1 VEPETARVA
10 GLAQNRKH
18 PAPTALTGLNER
30 KHNGNPVAEHRA
42 AAGLFHAFRLY
53 NGRFREITRET
64 ARHFMSRDWVRV
76 RANAVRRIE
85 LYNDSVA
92 LAKQDMQAILGKEVA
107 SRSCWARVKNR
118 YAELVSDRPD
128 SEFYKT
134 FFSSVT
140 RRNFDTVG
148 VDPNVEFLAVDI
160 EPASCDAY
168 PLQTRAYRNRGSLFH
183 LFDEILSDLPF
194 SHRFRD
200 AESTI
205 AFITAEIGAYRSAQK
220 IESFPGAVE
229 LIVPIFY
236 RGRRAYLVGR
246 ILGDGWQVPL
256 VIPFANPPEGVTSD
270 AVILSEAEVSML
282 FGFTRSY
289 FHVDLEV
296 VGSAVRFL
304 RELMPLKP
312 VEEIYTVLGRAK
324 QGKTERY
331 RSLMRHMQN
340 STDLFVAAPGAAGMV
355 MEVFTLPSFNVVFKV
370 IRDKFRY
377 PKNIRP
383 EQVKEKYELVFK
395 HDRAGRLVDAQEY
408 RRLSFELAR
417 FEPKLRDAL
426 LEECSRNCS
435 VEGEQLLIEHL
446 YIERRLVPLNL
457 FLLEAAPDEAARA
470 VIDYGQ
476 AVRDLASSNIFAGD
490 LLMKNFG
497 VTRHGRVIF
506 YDYDEVVFVTD
517 CNFRPLPESAYPEDE
532 MSAEPW
538 FFVGQNDVFPEEF
551 IKFFGFN
558 TELQNVFRKYH
569 AELLSHGWWSGMKQR
584 LEDGETIEVLPY
596 SAKSRTTKLAGAG
609 LYAGRS

>member
-1 VEPETARVA
+1 M
-10 GLAQNRKH
+10 
-18 PAPTALTGLNER
+18 
-30 KHNGNPVAEHRA
+30 
-42 AAGLFHAFRLY
+42 
-53 NGRFREITRET
+53 TRET
-64 ARHFMSRDWVRV
+64 ARHFISRDWTKVRE
-76 RANAVRRIE
+76 NAVRRIE
-85 LYNDSVA
+85 LYNESVS
-92 LAKQDMQAILGKEVA
+92 LARQEMRAVLEERID
-107 SRSCWARVKNR
+107 SRSCWASIKGR
-118 YAELVSDRPD
+118 YADLVSACPD

-148 VDPNVEFLAVDI
+148 VDPDGEFLAVDV
-160 EPASCDAY
+160 EPARSDAY
-168 PLQTRAYRNRGSLFH
+168 PLQTRTYRNRGSLFH

-200 AESTI
+200 VESTI
-205 AFITAEIGAYRSAQK
+205 AFITAEIGAFRHEQK
-220 IESFPGAVE
+220 IESYPAAVE
-229 LIVPIFY
+229 MIVPIFY

-256 VIPFANPPEGVTSD
+256 VIPFANPPDGITSD

-289 FHVDLEV
+289 FHVDLQV

-312 VEEIYTVLGRAK
+312 IEEIYTVLGRAK

-331 RSLMRHMQN
+331 RSLMRHMQH
-340 STDLFVAAPGAAGMV
+340 STDVFEFAPGAAGMV

-408 RRLSFELAR
+408 RRLSFEFER
-417 FEPKLRDAL
+417 FEPKVRDAL
-426 LEECSRNCS
+426 LEECSKNCS
-435 VEGEQLLIEHL
+435 LQDGQLLIEHL
-446 YIERRLVPLNL
+446 YIERRLIPLNL
-457 FLLEAAPDEAARA
+457 FLLNAAPEEAARA
-470 VIDYGQ
+470 VVDYGQ

-517 CNFRPLPESAYPEDE
+517 CNFRPLPESTSPEDE

-538 FFVGQNDVFPEEF
+538 FFVGPNDVFPEEF

-558 TELQNVFRKYH
+558 RELQQIFRRYH
-569 AELLSHGWWSGMKQR
+569 AELLSHGWWSGIKRR

-609 LYAGRS
+609 LYAGRTRG